1 MSLDQRLD
9 ESFEGLPL
17 KRGDQV
23 KISKPVLRVATLK
36 NKDPIYGRLLFE
48 FQILTADYV
57 LKNPDGSLVVS
68 CKLPNSND
76 NYFIPIYELEPV

>member
-9 ESFEGLPL
+9 VSFEGLPL

-36 NKDPIYGRLLFE
+36 NKYPIYGPLLFE
-48 FQILTADYV
+48 FQILTADYI
-57 LKNPDGSLVVS
+57 LKNPDGSLIVS

-76 NYFIPIYELEPV
+76 NFFIPIYELETV

>member
-1 MSLDQRLD
+1 MSLDQRID

-23 KISKPVLRVATLK
+23 KIAKPVLRVATLK
-36 NKDPIYGRLLFE
+36 NTDPIYGRLLFE
-48 FQILTADYV
+48 FQVLTADYV
-57 LKNPDGSLVVS
+57 LKNPDGSLIVS

-76 NYFIPIYELEPV
+76 NYFIPIYELETV